1 MKFPLAWSVGT
12 CFGIGRLP
20 KAPGTWA
27 SLAALPFGWLLLYVG
42 GVTALAMAIPIV
54 FVMGIWASRQIIWAI
69 KKEDP
74 PVIVIDEIVGQWI
87 ALLPASLIWWQFA
100 AAFVLFRVFDIL
112 KPWPIGFVD
121 RTVKG
126 GLGAM
131 ADDAI
136 AGITAAF
143 FLWVIIFLVDGYLG

>member
-1 MKFPLAWSVGT
+1 MKLPLAWTVGS

-27 SLAALPFGWLLLYVG
+27 SLAALPFGWGLLYVG
-42 GVTALAMAIPIV
+42 GITALAMAIPIV
-54 FVMGIWASRQIIWAI
+54 FVIGIWSSRQIIWAI

-74 PVIVIDEIVGQWI
+74 SVIVIDEIVGQWI
-87 ALLPASLIWWQFA
+87 ALLPVGLVWWQFA
-100 AAFVLFRVFDIL
+100 VAFILFRIFDVL
-112 KPWPIGFVD
+112 KPWPIGLVD

-136 AGITAAF
+136 AGAVAAF
-143 FLWVIIFLVDGYLG
+143 VLWGIMFFAEGYV

>member
-1 MKFPLAWSVGT
+1 MKLPLAWTVAS

-27 SLAALPFGWLLLYVG
+27 SLAALPFGWVLLYVG
-42 GVTALAMAIPIV
+42 GITALAMAIPIV
-54 FVMGIWASRQIIWAI
+54 FVIGIWASRQIIWAI

-74 PVIVIDEIVGQWI
+74 SVIVIDEIVGQWI
-87 ALLPASLIWWQFA
+87 ALLPVGLVWWQFA
-100 AAFVLFRVFDIL
+100 AAFILFRIFDVL
-112 KPWPIGFVD
+112 KPWPISLVD

-136 AGITAAF
+136 AGTAAAFVLWTIMF
-143 FLWVIIFLVDGYLG
+143 FVEGYV